1 MCTSKCAPRHENG
14 PKKVVRGRERA
25 DCKLHHAN
33 VYPSC
38 MLTCVVLRSM
48 PLTLIQPA
56 GLAAFN
62 GRSLPGMHAAEIN
75 RTIAFLAGR
84 SELSHVAG
92 VVSLNHT
99 DAAAL
104 HLAAIMR
111 SDSNS
116 KKGSGHDDEG
126 KEGERRGD
134 AAESVEQP
142 FDRDDEH
149 AGSSSSSS
157 RPVGGTNASGG
168 GGGSSSSSPFF
179 VSVGGVASY
188 ELVAAARLYQA
199 PQWIDVPGVLESYD
213 LPDLAA
219 VAASRAGAVL
229 QMLGPLDAALVPLDA
244 AAASAAYA
252 FASRVAAAAGARFE
266 VVPGNDLG
274 ASTIVQHI
282 MAAAGSSVA

>member
-1 MCTSKCAPRHENG
+1 
-14 PKKVVRGRERA
+14 
-25 DCKLHHAN
+25 
-33 VYPSC
+33 
-38 MLTCVVLRSM
+38 
-48 PLTLIQPA
+48 
-56 GLAAFN
+56 
-62 GRSLPGMHAAEIN
+62 MHAAEIN

-149 AGSSSSSS
+149 AGSSSSSSS

-282 MAAAGSSVA
+282 MAAATAAAGSSVA